1 MNAIIEQ
8 AEQFDLSVLPKYA
21 QKELYDFYLFLK
33 QRHQNQITRSK
44 AGETALLS
52 EQSLSEDWD
61 KKTEDEA
68 WQAFQ

>member
-8 AEQFDLSVLPKYA
+8 AEQFDLSVLSKNA
-21 QKELYDFYLFLK
+21 QKELYDCYLFLK
-33 QRHQNQITRSK
+33 QRHQNKTTRSN